1 MTKEIVKFGEKDLCI
16 ETGQLAPQAK
26 GAVVASLGETVVLAT
41 VVVSEEPKEG
51 VDFFPMLV
59 DYEER
64 LYAAGKISGSRWI
77 KREGRP
83 SDEAVLAARLIDRP
97 LRPLFPKDYRN
108 DVQIIVTVL
117 SYDGQHDPD
126 ILAIIASSAA
136 LLQSKAPF
144 AGPVA
149 AARVGL
155 LGETFILNPTTEQL
169 SKSKLDLV
177 VAATKEKVMMLEAK
191 ASEVS
196 EEIILKAINF
206 AQKNL
211 QPAISIQEKIF
222 TQEGEKKKEKSEID
236 KIYEEVKK
244 VVGKRLKQAV
254 LQIDQQKREEAISA
268 FEKEVLEN
276 LEGNYKQIDIKTAFS
291 VLLEKEI
298 RGAILNKEQRPD
310 GRGLEEIRPIEMQLS
325 LLPRTH
331 GSALFSRGQ
340 TQVLSIVTL
349 GSPGEEQFVE
359 TMELETKK
367 RFMHHYNFPPF
378 STGEVRPI
386 RSVSRREI
394 GHGNLV
400 EKALVSL
407 IPPKEEFPY
416 TIRVVSEVLSS
427 NGSTSMASVCAS
439 SLALMDAGVPIKK
452 HVAGISIGMVSDE
465 KGNYKLLTDIQGIE
479 DFAGDMDFKV
489 AGTDT
494 GITAIQ
500 LDIKIQGLPLQIIQ
514 DALRAAKKARFFILD
529 KMKELIPK
537 PRPELSPYAP
547 KIEILKVNPD
557 KIREIIGPGG
567 KTINRIIAET
577 NVAIDIEPD
586 GTVSI
591 SSEELEGLKK
601 AVEWIRNITREARV
615 GEVFQGRVVRIA
627 DFGCFVE
634 IWPGQEG
641 LVHISELAPY
651 RVRKVHDIVKV
662 GDVIPVKIISID
674 EMGRINLSLK
684 RAKADLTKRE
694 D

>member
-16 ETGQLAPQAK
+16 ETGQLAPQAE

-41 VVVSEEPKEG
+41 VVVSKEPKEG
-51 VDFFPMLV
+51 VGFFPMLV

-126 ILAIIASSAA
+126 ILAIVAASAA

-191 ASEVS
+191 ATEVS
-196 EEIILKAINF
+196 EEIILKAIDF
-206 AQKNL
+206 AKEKL
-211 QPAISIQEKIF
+211 KPAISIQEKLF
-222 TQEGEKKKEKSEID
+222 AQEKEKKKEESEIE
-236 KIYEEVKK
+236 KVYKEVRKVIGKK
-244 VVGKRLKQAV
+244 LKEAV
-254 LQIDQQKREEAISA
+254 SQIDQQKREEAISA

-276 LEGNYKQIDIKTAFS
+276 LEGNYKQVDIKAAFS
-291 VLLEKEI
+291 ALLEKEI
-298 RGAILNKEQRPD
+298 REAILNKEQRPD
-310 GRGLEEIRPIEMQLS
+310 GRGLQEIRPIEMRLS

-349 GSPGEEQFVE
+349 GAPGEEQFVE

-378 STGEVRPI
+378 STGEVRPM

-394 GHGNLV
+394 GHGSLV
-400 EKALVSL
+400 EKSLISL
-407 IPPKEEFPY
+407 IPQKEEFPY

-500 LDIKIQGLPLQIIQ
+500 LDTKIPGLSLQIIK
-514 DALRAAKKARFFILD
+514 DGLKTAKKARFLILD
-529 KMKELIPK
+529 KMRELIPK
-537 PRPELSPYAP
+537 PKPDLSPYAP

-586 GTVSI
+586 GSVSI
-591 SSEELEGLKK
+591 SSEELGGLKK
-601 AVEWIRNITREARV
+601 AADWIRNITREAKV
-615 GEVFQGRVVRIA
+615 GEVFRGRVIRIV

-651 RVRKVHDIVKV
+651 RVKKVHDVVKV

-684 RAKADLTKRE
+684 RAKADLAKTG